1 MTLAHYKCCTI
12 FNLSQQNFGMHILI
26 LPVGFILWYL
36 AYEAK
41 PIINDEV
48 TLYLEEKN
56 SNKRNKLLNIINES
70 Y

>member
-1 MTLAHYKCCTI
+1 MY
-12 FNLSQQNFGMHILI
+12 ILV

-36 AYEAK
+36 AYTAK

-48 TLYLEEKN
+48 TIYWEEKN
-56 SNKRNKLLNIINES
+56 IDRRNRLLNIINKG